1 MDCTIRR
8 RTLVGIAATAMAA
21 AILGCASTPPL
32 TTAAMESRGY
42 TPAIAATLSA
52 LSFRDQP
59 HDAFFTP
66 QNRGDWWE
74 IDYYAPWPRDDGYLL
89 NLQRARA
96 TAIVSNLSELCEG
109 KGGSHDEAIEG
120 IGPVHVRAEIV
131 CRKQGRVLFMAKLA
145 PSRVAP
151 MQGSNM
157 TITSYR
163 VGVIELKNAN
173 GVHPKGY
180 ETAVRKMGGGGY
192 L

>member
-1 MDCTIRR
+1 MDCTIQRK
-8 RTLVGIAATAMAA
+8 TLVGIAATAMTA

-52 LSFRDQP
+52 LSFRDQS

-89 NLQRARA
+89 NLQRVRA
-96 TAIVSNLSELCEG
+96 TSIVSNLSELCERE
-109 KGGSHDEAIEG
+109 GGSHEKAVEG

-145 PSRVAP
+145 PSRVTP
-151 MQGSNM
+151 LQGSNM

-163 VGVIELKNAN
+163 VGVIELKNPN
-173 GVHPKGY
+173 GPYPKGY